1 MVCAIKRDVF
11 PLHHSH
17 VGREIVQYAVITK
30 GAGIRFQVRLGSE
43 AAEIGDPA
51 RLNIRPIERHS
62 LESDISRPGKEV
74 MYYPK
79 TRNEVTARYWDRIGT
94 RVLTK
99 LSGQAPRSVSVP
111 GVTIVVLR
119 A

>member
-11 PLHHSH
+11 PLHHSY
-17 VGREIVQYAVITK
+17 VGREIVQYAVVTK
-30 GAGIRFQVRLGSE
+30 GAAVRFQVRLGSE

-62 LESDISRPGKEV
+62 LESDIRRPGKEV
-74 MYYPK
+74 MYGSKPGD
-79 TRNEVTARYWDRIGT
+79 EIPARDW
-94 RVLTK
+94 
-99 LSGQAPRSVSVP
+99 SGISTSR
-111 GVTIVVLR
+111 R